1 MLVARRKLGGGV
13 TSDINVTP
21 MADIMLVLLIIFMI
35 TIPNMQS
42 GVTITLPPS
51 KNPVPA
57 PDAQSAKA
65 IVVALN
71 RQLEIY
77 MGSKPIV
84 SPEKT
89 AGLDQDKAWELRQK
103 ALSEQL
109 MQKFQSPTEQQGFR
123 TIYLKADKIV
133 PYGRVVQIVNNC
145 RSSGVDR
152 IGLMTE
158 KEEEKEK
165 GKK

>member
-1 MLVARRKLGGGV
+1 MLVARRGSGRSGV

-51 KNPVPA
+51 KNSTEA
-57 PDAQSAKA
+57 HEATKA
-65 IVVALN
+65 NAVVVALN

-84 SPEKT
+84 APEKT
-89 AGLDQDKAWELRQK
+89 MGLDPDRAWEVRQK

-109 MQKFQSPTEQQGFR
+109 LQKFPATTEPGFR

-158 KEEEKEK
+158 KEEEKK
-165 GKK
+165 